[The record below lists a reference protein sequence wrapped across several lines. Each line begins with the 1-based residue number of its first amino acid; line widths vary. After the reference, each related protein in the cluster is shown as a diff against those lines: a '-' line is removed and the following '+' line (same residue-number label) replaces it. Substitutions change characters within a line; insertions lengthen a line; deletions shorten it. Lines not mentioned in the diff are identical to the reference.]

1 MQLGAQQW
9 PLLLMAQFISSLMV
23 TRMPLLRVLHFN
35 LQLGKLQPGL
45 YPNLELRVNLC
56 MGINLDVLLDLVMD
70 LERILRL
77 RGGAHRIVGGPP
89 VNTR

>member
-9 PLLLMAQFISSLMV
+9 PLLLMAQFIPSLMV
-23 TRMPLLRVLHFN
+23 TRMPLLRVLLN

-56 MGINLDVLLDLVMD
+56 MGIDLDVLLDLVMA
-70 LERILRL
+70 LERILRGVVSL
-77 RGGAHRIVGGPP
+77 LGQ
-89 VNTR
+89 